1 MPEGIKAALAQ
12 FMQALSDASPD
23 SEQKLRMGEIRA
35 ASYHQ
40 GINRA
45 GKESLYS
52 LELADES
59 DGTRRLMSLAPD
71 MEQVLSR
78 GGVLLVDELE
88 KRCTPCSWSIS
99 SQNSKVLSLIP
110 IMHSLFLRTI
120 IRNF

>member
-1 MPEGIKAALAQ
+1 
-12 FMQALSDASPD
+12 MQALSDASPD

-88 KRCTPCSWSIS
+88 KEMHPHARGVYRR
-99 SQNSKVLSLIP
+99 KIP
-110 IMHSLFLRTI
+110 KS
-120 IRNF
+120 